1 MSNNKKVIAVNVKK
15 VTTALDKYFDA
26 VDAENKAVDIKA
38 ETVQAFTSAVGFD
51 WYNGS
56 LATLKPVSPSLYK
69 AFREN
74 VLARYLTAN
83 VGIDSVKMG
92 DIEYNFTVE
101 DILEKDAKQL
111 KEIYPNA
118 ELYAYLNDN
127 KTGLRRRATK
137 FINHAFNDLKELA
150 KPDTDKEEKED
161 KEDKTRNEL
170 TIEVLNKEIGKYRN
184 ACTGSNPTM
193 SENDSM
199 VAISSLEN
207 SISVIKQLN

>member
-1 MSNNKKVIAVNVKK
+1 MSNTKKVIAVNVEK
-15 VTTALDKYFDA
+15 VTTALDKYFGA

-38 ETVQAFTSAVGFD
+38 ETVQAFNKAVGFD
-51 WYNGS
+51 WFN
-56 LATLKPVSPSLYK
+56 ATLSALKPVSPNLYK

-74 VLARYLTAN
+74 VLARYLNTN

-92 DIEYNFTVE
+92 KIEYNFTVE
-101 DILEKDAKQL
+101 DILEKDAKEL
-111 KEIYPNA
+111 KELYPNA

-127 KTGLRRRATK
+127 KTGLRRRANK
-137 FINHAFNDLKELA
+137 FINHAFTDLAKLA
-150 KPDTDKEEKED
+150 KPDTEKEEKED

-193 SENDSM
+193 SENDAM
-199 VAISSLEN
+199 VAISSLETT
-207 SISVIKQLN
+207 ISVISKLN